1 MQPVVLGSGR
11 VSITFESA
19 HRDSGGYVDLLDV
32 TVRGPD
38 LQAGVAAYA
47 GWESGFDDLVRY
59 FEDLEHFFSGWEGE
73 RVFES
78 IEQDLRLVATHDGRV
93 RLGVRL
99 WQYVTRDPWTVET
112 TVVLQAGEELRQV
125 TRDLAALVRPQRNS

>member
-1 MQPVVLGSGR
+1 MELVVLGSGR
-11 VSITFESA
+11 VSITFASA

-47 GWESGFDDLVRY
+47 SLESGFDHLVRY
-59 FEDLEHFFSGWEGE
+59 FEELEHSFAGWEGE

-78 IEQDLRLVATHDGRV
+78 IEQDLRLVATHDGRI

-99 WQYVTRDPWTVET
+99 WQYVTRDSWTVET
-112 TVVLQAGEELRQV
+112 TVVVQAGEELRQAV
-125 TRDLAALVRPQRNS
+125 RDLAALVRPRPNS